1 MEDLARKNEIDIVS
15 LQGDIKLLS
24 QKIDVLKHNDLHH
37 VQKSLDWVVK
47 FLWGVGFLILG
58 QIIIGLRITDFIDD
72 SLHTIFF
79 NYRFWWF

>member
-1 MEDLARKNEIDIVS
+1 MEDLSRKNEIDIVS

-58 QIIIGLRITDFIDD
+58 QIIIGLRITV
-72 SLHTIFF
+72 
-79 NYRFWWF
+79 WG